1 MYYPNPRIRQSVLE
15 EKIKEM
21 KTEMEELDS
30 LLSCCN
36 LFAFHGELLEMTHT
50 IQRDSEHLLFMKDC
64 AKSVEKDKKNLK
76 QRLEDLEG
84 FLRLTINEVDS
95 S

>member
-1 MYYPNPRIRQSVLE
+1 MNCNQVLFVLIILFIVLKNILKQQ
-15 EKIKEM
+15 KIY
-21 KTEMEELDS
+21 
-30 LLSCCN
+30 
-36 LFAFHGELLEMTHT
+36 
-50 IQRDSEHLLFMKDC
+50 RDSEHLLFMKDC